1 MKLPA
6 EYYLHHNVLD
16 LARDL
21 IGKVL
26 ITETSGEIT
35 AGIITETEA
44 YNGIYDKA
52 CHAYNGKRT
61 PRNEAMYCKGG
72 ISYIYLCYGMHHLFN
87 VVTNQEEIPDA
98 VLIRGIYPLEG
109 IKTILK
115 RRKSDSLKKD
125 LTTGPGKVSSALQI
139 STELNKT
146 PLTGSKIYI
155 EDRKIAVAD
164 SMINISPRI
173 GIDYAGEDA
182 LLPYRFFVKWK
193 EMENL
198 LYL

>member
-6 EYYLHHNVLD
+6 KYYLHHNVLD

-52 CHAYNGKRT
+52 CHAYNAKRT

-72 ISYIYLCYGMHHLFN
+72 ISYVYLCYGMHHLFN

-109 IKTILK
+109 IETILQ

-164 SMINISPRI
+164 SLINIGPRI

-198 LYL
+198 LNL

>member
-6 EYYLHHNVLD
+6 EYYFHHNVLD

-26 ITETSGEIT
+26 ITETNGEIT

-72 ISYIYLCYGMHHLFN
+72 ISYVYLCYGMHHLFN

-109 IKTILK
+109 IETILQ

-139 STELNKT
+139 STEHNKT

-164 SMINISPRI
+164 SLINIGPRI

-198 LYL
+198 LNV

>member
-109 IKTILK
+109 IESILQ

-155 EDRKIAVAD
+155 EDRKIAVSD
-164 SMINISPRI
+164 SLINISPRI
-173 GIDYAGEDA
+173 GIDYADEDA